1 MYKYWKKY
9 SNYVS
14 AMYEKKRAFAYFHM
28 QKSKRW
34 TYVILQI
41 FWLKLDLVKH
51 SPPLYWLQVL
61 ACICFEHSI
70 WLKMLRFLLMANHQ
84 FPMINF
90 HLQLT
95 DNINTFLLLPTCFL
109 TILALESNF
118 LFHVSFKLVSIFLS
132 LSTGSHSDTRLA
144 ILANSQLPS
153 VTV

>member
-1 MYKYWKKY
+1 
-9 SNYVS
+9 
-14 AMYEKKRAFAYFHM
+14 
-28 QKSKRW
+28 
-34 TYVILQI
+34 
-41 FWLKLDLVKH
+41 
-51 SPPLYWLQVL
+51 
-61 ACICFEHSI
+61 
-70 WLKMLRFLLMANHQ
+70 MANHQ